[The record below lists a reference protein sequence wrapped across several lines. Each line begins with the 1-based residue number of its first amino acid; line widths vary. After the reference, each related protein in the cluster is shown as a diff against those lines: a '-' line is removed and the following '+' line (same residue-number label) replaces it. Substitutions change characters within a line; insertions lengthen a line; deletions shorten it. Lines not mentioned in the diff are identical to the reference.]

1 MSTPTTNSIVPTH
14 EFSLADIL
22 QYTEPKQP
30 GASRR
35 ILGSLAGGAA
45 NAFVPGVGT
54 LIGNM
59 IGGALGLPGGG
70 GLLGGETTQF
80 LQLQKQIQEEARTIE
95 FISALLKVRHE
106 TEMDV
111 IRNIK

>member
-30 GASRR
+30 GTFRR

-45 NAFVPGVGT
+45 NAFVPGIGT
-54 LIGNM
+54 LIGNV
-59 IGGALGLPGGG
+59 IGGGIGIPSGGI
-70 GLLGGETTQF
+70 LGGETTQF
-80 LQLQKQIQEEARTIE
+80 LQFQQQIQAEARQFE
-95 FISALLKVRHE
+95 LISTLLKVKHD
-106 TEMDV
+106 TEM
-111 IRNIK
+111 